1 MNSIDQELN
10 NFTFY
15 RDRTGNLAPQNEI
28 ILPLNLSQCLINSDN
43 NYQATADTF
52 NNALSCIYINYMYL
66 YSKCFLVDNNYPTNN
81 PLYIGNFTTDQISV
95 LSVRDINWTYVN
107 TLTAITS
114 SIDFTVNHFVNTYSI
129 TIPISSTSTPLSIT
143 TSIRDNL
150 TSIGDGKV
158 FFASSIQSQA
168 VNIPPPDGSSL
179 SSYSYIVNLSGVPGL
194 LLNNSPTTQSGDIF
208 YTTSTFT
215 TNSAVTYLQTKNN
228 PSTATKFSFASPLS
242 AGMDDLVDMVVG
254 YNNYT
259 QNKVLF
265 CASKTR
271 LYIFTDGINGV
282 QLVYSS
288 DTLGYKRDINFQS
301 IASLVL
307 YGNFLFIGESYY
319 NSVYKVNVSGFL
331 LNDPINSERL
341 IVEKIIGGLGGGA
354 EPTQF
359 NNPEPQ
365 FVLENYLYVFDRNNS
380 YIKIYDLNLNFI
392 TSTNISSLIKATPII
407 SGVKPFNIGYYKG
420 YYNIYM
426 LSSYVVVNKTITYRF
441 NEIVILDIQTF
452 FPLYNIRISS
462 NNIDEVLTAF
472 KQSPT
477 DPNIVYVT
485 TNTNF
490 YKFFIS
496 NFSQVGLFILEK
508 SNNKFIDVLSLDG
521 NDVVYLYQTPGYG
534 LIVKFIETLTYV
546 NLLTNSDFDI
556 YTLDDLF
563 VKPDE
568 NQTFIVY
575 NKTFKKL
582 LYNFKKLLSNIT
594 LRPNYIL
601 QIGSSLNSKI
611 YSGVDYLNNFEYEK
625 LNIIDVK
632 NVYIGENEVFSN
644 SVLNRALGNFYK
656 LLTLGLTTISNN
668 TSIIFSTINLN
679 DNEVDVQD
687 PNTLQNSFVMTEQFD
702 PAVVD
707 TFNCVILTENGD
719 GIAFETTQ
727 SPSPTSTLVFVEDSQ
742 TLANKRV
749 SFIDNNT
756 QVYSQGLNLPL
767 VTNENLFPTI
777 VTNYLQV
784 LRSTNVVLPSTE
796 LTWNINKVP
805 TTPYNNYNLIGKN
818 IYIQPTANTTT
829 IQTLQT
835 AQYDKNLQS
844 YLDIDPS
851 LFVSRKGNLN

>member
-28 ILPLNLSQCLINSDN
+28 ILPLNLGQCLINSDN

-66 YSKCFLVDNNYPTNN
+66 YSKCFLVDNNFPTNN
-81 PLYIGNFTTDQISV
+81 PTYIGNFTTDQISV
-95 LSVRDINWTYVN
+95 LSVSDINWTYVN

-114 SIDFTVNHFVNTYSI
+114 SITFNVNHFINTYSI
-129 TIPISSTSTPLSIT
+129 TIPISSASTPLTIA

-150 TSIGDGKV
+150 TSIGNGDV

-168 VNIPPPDGSSL
+168 VNIPPPGGGSL
-179 SSYSYIVNLSGVPGL
+179 SSYSYTVNLTGVPGL
-194 LLNNSPTTQSGDIF
+194 LINNSPTTQPGDIF

-228 PSTATKFSFASPLS
+228 PATATKFSTVSQLS
-242 AGMDDLVDMVVG
+242 AGMDDLVDVVVG
-254 YNNYT
+254 YNTYT
-259 QNKVLF
+259 NNKVLF

-271 LYIFTDGINGV
+271 IYIFTDGIHGV

-288 DTLGYKRDINFQS
+288 DTLGYKRDINFKS
-301 IASLVL
+301 ISSLVL
-307 YGNFLFIGESYY
+307 HGTTLFIGESYY
-319 NSVYKVNVSGFL
+319 NSVYKVSVSGFL
-331 LNDPINSERL
+331 LDDPINSNRL
-341 IVEKIIGGLGGGA
+341 IVDRIIGGLGGGA

-365 FVLENYLYVFDRNNS
+365 FVLENYLYVFDRNNN
-380 YIKIYDLNLNFI
+380 YIKIYDLNLNFK
-392 TSTNISSLIKATPII
+392 SSLNISSLIKATPIVP
-407 SGVKPFNIGYYKG
+407 GVKPFNVGYYKG
-420 YYNIYM
+420 SYNIYM

-441 NEIVILDIQTF
+441 NEIVILDVTTF

-462 NNIDEVLTAF
+462 NNIDEVLTSF

-477 DPNIVYVT
+477 DPNIVYVS
-485 TNTNF
+485 TNINF

-496 NFSQVGLFILEK
+496 NFSQVGAFVLERSGNRFI
-508 SNNKFIDVLSLDG
+508 NVLSLDG
-521 NDVVYLYQTPGYG
+521 VDVVYLYQTPGYG
-534 LIVKFIETLTYV
+534 LFVKFIETITYV
-546 NLLTNSDFDI
+546 RLLTNSDFDI

-563 VKPDE
+563 VKSNE
-568 NQTFIVY
+568 NQTFVVY

-582 LYNFKKLLSNIT
+582 LYNFKKLLSNIA
-594 LRPNYIL
+594 LRPNYTL
-601 QIGSSLNSKI
+601 QIGTTLNSKL
-611 YSGVDYLNNFEYEK
+611 YSGVDYLNNYEYEN

-644 SVLNRALGNFYK
+644 SVLNRVLSNFYK
-656 LLTLGLTTISNN
+656 LLTLGLTTIRNNN
-668 TSIIFSTINLN
+668 TVIFSTINLN

-687 PNTLQNSFVMTEQFD
+687 PNTLQNSFIMTEQFN

-707 TFNCVILTENGD
+707 TYNCVILTENGC
-719 GIAFETTQ
+719 GISCETKQ
-727 SPSPTSTLVFVEDSQ
+727 SPSPSSTLVFVEDSQ

-749 SFIDNNT
+749 SYIDTNT
-756 QVYSQGLNLPL
+756 QVYSQGLDLPL
-767 VTNENLFPTI
+767 VTDVNLHPTI

-784 LRSTNVVLPSTE
+784 LRSTDVPLPGTQ
-796 LTWNINKVP
+796 LNWNLNKIPV
-805 TTPYNNYNLIGKN
+805 TPYNNYNLIGKD

-829 IQTLQT
+829 IQTVQT
-835 AQYDKNLQS
+835 AQYGQSLNS

-851 LFVSRKGNLN
+851 LFVSLKKLN